1 MKNNCSAM
9 FKITHQS
16 DIKITRFFEEKLGV
30 KLKNPQWSY
39 GAIDTTNN
47 CVFLKVWVSEQKED
61 GRFEVYWKRWGKS
74 NGGKERWRHLEA
86 IRHGAKCFGILG
98 EFVDPKAEKVK
109 IKTFDDEQLLLLGNL
124 REEKEGY
131 TSAQVLRCFQIGE
144 LPALVNN
151 YVGLQNS
158 AIDDIPLS
166 MPAGSAMPSK
176 TQSSSSR
183 YQRDDKVRRF
193 VIEQAKGVCE
203 YCGELG
209 FLLPDGS
216 HYLEAHHIISLA
228 KQGPDTVNN
237 VIALCPSD
245 HREAHYGAK
254 AEAMENEMI
263 KIIQKR

>member
-1 MKNNCSAM
+1 M
-9 FKITHQS
+9 FKITHHAS
-16 DIKITRFFEEKLGV
+16 LRITRFFEKKLRV
-30 KLKNPQWSY
+30 KLKNSQWSY
-39 GAIDTTNN
+39 GGLDTTNN
-47 CVFLKVWVSEQKED
+47 CVFLKVWVSEQKKN
-61 GRFEVYWKRWGKS
+61 GRFEVYWKGWEKS

-86 IRHGAKCFGILG
+86 VRRGAKCFGVLG
-98 EFVDPKAEKVK
+98 EFVNSEAKKVR

-124 REEKEGY
+124 RKEKEGCI
-131 TSAQVLRCFQIGE
+131 TAQVLRRFPIDE
-144 LPALVNN
+144 LAALVNDH
-151 YVGLQNS
+151 VGSQNS

-166 MPAGSAMPSK
+166 MPAGSTIPSK

-203 YCGELG
+203 YCCELG

-228 KQGPDTVNN
+228 KQGPDTVKN

-254 AEAMENEMI
+254 KEAMEKEMI
-263 KIIQKR
+263 KIIRKR